1 MLRIIH
7 TADWHLGHY
16 LHGVSR
22 SLEHKEFLT
31 WLLQQLKAV
40 NADVLIIAGDIFDSA
55 NPSSMAQTQLYNFL
69 VQAKRQQP
77 NLNIVLIGGNHDSAA
92 YLDAPSALLRELGIR
107 MVGGLRREGR
117 DVDWQRLIVP
127 LTNAKGEVEAL
138 CGAMPFLRYAD
149 LPTQKELFEGI
160 QLLYAELV
168 QQMQQRAKP
177 QHRLILTGHCYMVQ
191 GQVSELSERK
201 ILGGNQHALPVSIFP
216 EVDYV
221 ALGHLHLAQKVGKN
235 AHIRYSGLPI
245 PLSFD
250 ESHYSH
256 GVLQVDL
263 EHGQPAK
270 IEHLN
275 IPRFIELLRLPNGKD
290 FADLATILALLD
302 DMNLP
307 DVPDIQRPYLELR
320 ILMDKP
326 EPNLRQQVESAL
338 AGRPVRLLKISQS
351 FAGANTPLADIMEQ
365 RLEELQPLA
374 VFEQCY
380 RNKYDNPP
388 PEDITA
394 LFNELLAEVQA

>member
-7 TADWHLGHY
+7 TADWHLGHS

-31 WLLQQLKAV
+31 WLLNELKIKH
-40 NADVLIIAGDIFDSA
+40 ADVLIIAGDIFDSA
-55 NPSSMAQTQLYNFL
+55 NPSSIAQTQLYNFL

-107 MVGGLRREGR
+107 MVGGLRREGKA
-117 DVDWQRLIVP
+117 VDWQRLIVP
-127 LTNAKGEVEAL
+127 LTNTKGEIEAW
-138 CGAMPFLRYAD
+138 CGAMPFLRIAD
-149 LPTQKELFEGI
+149 LPTPDLFQGI
-160 QLLYAELV
+160 QTLYAELV
-168 QQMQQRAKP
+168 HQIRQRAKP

-216 EVDYV
+216 DVDYV
-221 ALGHLHLAQKVGKN
+221 ALGHLHLAQKVGKQS
-235 AHIRYSGLPI
+235 HVRYSGSPI

-263 EHGQPAK
+263 KPNEAAS
-270 IEHLN
+270 IEHIK

-290 FADLATILALLD
+290 FADLATILNLLAER
-302 DMNLP
+302 NLP
-307 DVPDIQRPYLELR
+307 EVDDIQRPYLELR

-326 EPNLRQQVESAL
+326 EPNLRQQVDSAL
-338 AGRPVRLLKISQS
+338 ANLPVRLLTIKQS
-351 FAGANTPLADIMEQ
+351 FTGDNTPLAEVFEQ

-380 RNKYDNPP
+380 RNKYDSPP
-388 PEDITA
+388 PDELSA
-394 LFNELLAEVQA
+394 LFNELLIEVQA